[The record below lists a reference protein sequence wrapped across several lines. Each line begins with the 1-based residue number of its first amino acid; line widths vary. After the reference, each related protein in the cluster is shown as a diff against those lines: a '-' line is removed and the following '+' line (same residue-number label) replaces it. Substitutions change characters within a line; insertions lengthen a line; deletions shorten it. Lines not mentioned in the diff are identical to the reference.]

1 MSNILS
7 VSVRKEV
14 AEEIIS
20 GTNRELK
27 LQRTAYWS
35 KRLLENPKEKPA
47 NFKFKDYDMI
57 CILSGRIKCLY
68 PILGFRGNTSAFYI
82 SIDVDNPV
90 VKDNTGDSD
99 PHVIEDVEEV
109 EVETPQEDSVET
121 ETPETETPQEDET
134 ETPPVEEDNET
145 ETPQEEKLEEDIKEK
160 IDNMLDEFCHKN
172 NVINVNTPVV
182 QVGHDGTVFGYN
194 KTIHTF
200 NKAEVVLN
208 IKPKRFMHY
217 YDVSDDDFVSNVK
230 KELERISVGNAV
242 FIWKKRCNYVV
253 NSNGHRILTLYF
265 ATERLAIK
273 FS

>member
-14 AEEIIS
+14 AEGIIS
-20 GTNRELK
+20 GTSRELK

-57 CILSGRIKCLY
+57 SIFSGGIKCLY

-90 VKDNTGDSD
+90 VEDNTDDSD
-99 PHVIEDVEEV
+99 PNVVEDVEEV
-109 EVETPQEDSVET
+109 NVETPQVEENTET
-121 ETPETETPQEDET
+121 EIQREETKTPQVDEIKAETPQETETPQE
-134 ETPPVEEDNET
+134 
-145 ETPQEEKLEEDIKEK
+145 EEDIKEK
-160 IDNMLDEFCHKN
+160 IDSMLDEFCHKH
-172 NVINVNTPVV
+172 NVINVNTPVI

-200 NKAEVVLN
+200 TKAEVVLS

-230 KELERISVGNAV
+230 NELNRISVGNAV

-253 NSNGHRILTLYF
+253 NSNGHRILTLYL